1 MFAVLDPDHMKKWNP
16 DKPLNEIDL
25 KDPKLLEEIFD
36 GLMVL
41 ANGAKFNSLEKPKQ
55 IQLLAD
61 PWTIENE
68 YLTPT
73 MKMKRNVAK
82 NKLAEEIKDLY
93 TQPVLKEKK

>member
-1 MFAVLDPDHMKKWNP
+1 
-16 DKPLNEIDL
+16 
-25 KDPKLLEEIFD
+25 
-36 GLMVL
+36 MVL

-55 IQLLAD
+55 LRLIID

-82 NKLAEEIKDLY
+82 AKLADDIAELY
-93 TQPVLKEKK
+93 GMPALKEVKK